1 MSEIGAE
8 KENLAGIRLM
18 AAVAAV
24 LLIFSVAVLC
34 IQAIAFDHDFY
45 KNEYKKMNTAA
56 YVGVSGESLGMATD
70 TLLDYL
76 EDKTPTLD
84 LQVQVNGQ
92 DEEYYN
98 EREKA
103 HMVDVK
109 ALYQKALQFMA
120 IGFCVGGGLLALC
133 FALKRKRAAGPV
145 LQAYFWAAVGV
156 LAFFAVIGCVAAADF
171 NYFWVSF
178 HHVFFTNDLRMLDP
192 ATSRMIRMF
201 EQDFFADMVAK
212 ILAWFL
218 AVTCGTAAAAGIGYQ
233 RMKKHGRR

>member
-18 AAVAAV
+18 AAVSSF

-45 KNEYKKMNTAA
+45 KNEYEKMNTAA

-109 ALYQKALQFMA
+109 ALYQN
-120 IGFCVGGGLLALC
+120 CLL
-133 FALKRKRAAGPV
+133 
-145 LQAYFWAAVGV
+145 Y
-156 LAFFAVIGCVAAADF
+156 
-171 NYFWVSF
+171 
-178 HHVFFTNDLRMLDP
+178 
-192 ATSRMIRMF
+192 TS
-201 EQDFFADMVAK
+201 
-212 ILAWFL
+212 
-218 AVTCGTAAAAGIGYQ
+218 
-233 RMKKHGRR
+233 